1 MPMRMVESRL
11 AAVMLLGIAIGS
23 CKKDASGPGD
33 EQPINPPFYTDPT
46 LVSTQLAFV
55 QLGAG
60 FHHACGV
67 TGDGAAW
74 CWGWNENASLG
85 TTEPMAWRLT
95 AAHTAGGSTR
105 TARSDGRAARWI
117 RRRRPG
123 DGDSRRRA

>member
-85 TTEPMAWRLT
+85 TTEPMACGLAT
-95 AAHTAGGSTR
+95 
-105 TARSDGRAARWI
+105 DGRAYCWGFNPYGQVG
-117 RRRRPG
+117 RPG
-123 DGDSRRRA
+123 SEVDP